1 MKCCVEPNL
10 MPHSDQPFMLAKR
23 SLCSLAV
30 RRRALIPVIRAAAA
44 SWRAPRSRRRGTR
57 FASSAATH
65 SRLEHPIP
73 GTIVCVT
80 FRHRRIEMWPDHAEQ
95 DGMAGV
101 KKPPTFAPLGT
112 YQHVIAGA
120 NHNNPLRGT
129 KQCIQSQD
137 ISRVRAFLL
146 SLQADG
152 LGSHSLEWH
161 TVIFRG

>member
-23 SLCSLAV
+23 SLHSLAV
-30 RRRALIPVIRAAAA
+30 RRRALIPVIRAAAG
-44 SWRAPRSRRRGTR
+44 SWRAPRSRRRRGTR

-80 FRHRRIEMWPDHAEQ
+80 FRHRRIEMWPDYVEQ
-95 DGMAGV
+95 DGMAEV

-112 YQHVIAGA
+112 YQQVIAGA
-120 NHNNPLRGT
+120 NHNPLLGT

-137 ISRVRAFLL
+137 ISRVYAFLL
-146 SLQADG
+146 SLQADW
-152 LGSHSLEWH
+152 LGSHSLEWLARS
-161 TVIFRG
+161 FQG